1 MHNPL
6 FSHYLLQP
14 LTIADEP
21 FLWEMLFE
29 AAHLAE
35 DGATSVDAAKNSPI
49 LSRYVKGWGR
59 EGDMG
64 VMAIA
69 PQTEQ
74 KIGAAWVRLWS
85 EDDRGFGF
93 VQPEIPE
100 LAIAVLPEYRGQGV
114 GTQLLKQLVSI
125 AADVYPAISL
135 SVRANNPAL
144 RLYERLGFRAIAG
157 SEVVNRTGGISFNM
171 QLDLRSQN

>member
-1 MHNPL
+1 MHHHFLNP
-6 FSHYLLQP
+6 YLIRP
-14 LTIADEP
+14 LAIADEP

-59 EGDMG
+59 EGDLG

-74 KIGAAWVRLWS
+74 RVGAAWVRLWP
-85 EDDRGFGF
+85 EGNHGFGF
-93 VQPEIPE
+93 VRPDIPE
-100 LAIAVLPEYRGQGV
+100 LAIAVLPQYRGQGV
-114 GTQLLKQLVSI
+114 GTQLIKQLISV
-125 AADVYPAISL
+125 AADVYPALSL
-135 SVRANNPAL
+135 SVRANNPAV
-144 RLYERLGFRAIAG
+144 RLYERLGFQAIAG

>member
-1 MHNPL
+1 MQ
-6 FSHYLLQP
+6 YLVQP

-29 AAHLAE
+29 AAHLAAE
-35 DGATSVDAAKNSPI
+35 GATSLDAAKNSPI

-74 KIGAAWVRLWS
+74 RIGAVWVRLWP
-85 EDDRGFGF
+85 EGDRGFGF

-100 LAIAVLPEYRGQGV
+100 LAIAVLPEHQGRGV
-114 GTQLLKQLVSI
+114 GTQLLKALISV
-125 AADVYPAISL
+125 AAEVYPAISL
-135 SVRANNPAL
+135 SVRANNPAV
-144 RLYERLGFRAIAG
+144 RLYERLGFRSIAG
-157 SEVVNRTGGISFNM
+157 SEVVNRTGGISFSM
-171 QLDLRSQN
+171 QIDLRSEN